1 MKIMKVIIAEKK
13 FRELLI
19 PTILIAMA
27 LNITAIVDASFVA
40 TYVSADAQ
48 AALQVLEPLVLLVT
62 VFEWFFGLG
71 GQILALNR
79 KAEFDTEGSNHY
91 FTLSI
96 IATIAISLIL
106 AISCLMFPDY
116 VMAILHCRADLAP
129 LAKSYGF
136 YFFISMPISVT
147 LAVLSQYI
155 RVDGQPNLSSAL
167 IVVANLINIILNFV
181 FLDLMHMGIEGS
193 SLGLLIGYSVGLI
206 CSILYF
212 ISPKRTFRFSFGNV
226 PIKKWFK
233 SFAEMLKIGFPGA
246 SIGIFDLLLIEI
258 MNVVLEAVM
267 GKPGLNAYNVC
278 TNALLII
285 SILVVGISETLSS
298 IVPVYYT
305 HNDYLN
311 LNHLIKRSLL
321 ATTICAIVFIA
332 LIWISPDTI
341 LMFFSLTDNAAA
353 DQIRNALKIFSLSFL
368 PFVLSTLLIFYYEA
382 IERTVVSTIISLIS
396 TFLGPLVLTF
406 ALYPII
412 GVDGIWLSFPL
423 GTVLAITVAWIY
435 VKIIERKEKEYS
447 GPFFIKKDLIQK
459 TRNYTIE
466 SVNDATRTEM
476 MEHLKT
482 LDLDDSSTETIV
494 KLIDEIFK
502 FNNNDVA
509 MEVLIVDYDDNITIN
524 IKDEG
529 KKNIW
534 ENISKDLLDNK
545 SIKFTEVLGFNNTEY
560 VIDKS

>member
-106 AISCLMFPDY
+106 AIFCLMFPDY

-311 LNHLIKRSLL
+311 LNHLIRRSLL
-321 ATTICAIVFIA
+321 ATTICAIAFIA

-341 LMFFSLTDNAAA
+341 LMFFSLTNNAAA
-353 DQIRNALKIFSLSFL
+353 DQIRNALKIFSISFL
-368 PFVLSTLLIFYYEA
+368 PYVLSTMLIFYYEA
-382 IERTVVSTIISLIS
+382 IERTVVSTIISFIS

-435 VKIIERKEKEYS
+435 VKIVERKEKEYS

-482 LDLDDSSTETIV
+482 LDLDDSSTKTIV

-560 VIDKS
+560 VINKS

>member
-1 MKIMKVIIAEKK
+1 MKVIIAEKK

-106 AISCLMFPDY
+106 AIFCLMFPDY

-311 LNHLIKRSLL
+311 LNHLI
-321 ATTICAIVFIA
+321 
-332 LIWISPDTI
+332 
-341 LMFFSLTDNAAA
+341 MFFSLTDNAAA

>member
-1 MKIMKVIIAEKK
+1 MKVIIAEKK

-106 AISCLMFPDY
+106 AIFCLMFPDY

-368 PFVLSTLLIFYYEA
+368 PFVLSKLLIFYYEA

-435 VKIIERKEKEYS
+435 VKIVEEKEYS

-560 VIDKS
+560 VINKS

>member
-1 MKIMKVIIAEKK
+1 MKVIIAEKK
-13 FRELLI
+13 FRELLL

-106 AISCLMFPDY
+106 AIFCLMFPDN

-167 IVVANLINIILNFV
+167 IVIANLINIILNFV

-206 CSILYF
+206 CSSLYF
-212 ISPKRTFRFSFGNV
+212 INPKRTFRFSFGNV
-226 PIKKWFK
+226 PIKKWVK
-233 SFAEMLKIGFPGA
+233 SLAEMLKIGFPGA

-285 SILVVGISETLSS
+285 SILVIGISETLSS

-311 LNHLIKRSLL
+311 LNHLIRRSLI
-321 ATTICAIVFIA
+321 ATTICAIAFIA

-368 PFVLSTLLIFYYEA
+368 PYVLSTILIFYYEA

-447 GPFFIKKDLIQK
+447 GLFFIKKDLIQK

-476 MEHLKT
+476 MEYLKT
-482 LDLDDSSTETIV
+482 LDLDDSSTKTIV

-534 ENISKDLLDNK
+534 ENINKDLLDNK

-560 VIDKS
+560 VINKS

>member
-106 AISCLMFPDY
+106 AILCLMFPDY

-447 GPFFIKKDLIQK
+447 EPFFIKKDLIQK

>member
-1 MKIMKVIIAEKK
+1 MKVIIAEKK

-96 IATIAISLIL
+96 IATIALSLIL
-106 AISCLMFPDY
+106 AIFCLMFPDY
-116 VMAILHCRADLAP
+116 VMTILHCRADLAP

-136 YFFISMPISVT
+136 YFFISIPISVT

-167 IVVANLINIILNFV
+167 IVIANVINIVLNFV

-193 SLGLLIGYSVGLI
+193 SLGLLIGYSVGII
-206 CSILYF
+206 CSSLYF

-258 MNVVLEAVM
+258 MNIVLEAVM

-311 LNHLIKRSLL
+311 LNHLIRRSLL
-321 ATTICAIVFIA
+321 ATTICAIAFIA

-423 GTVLAITVAWIY
+423 GTVLAITVAWIS

>member
-106 AISCLMFPDY
+106 AIFCLMFPDY

-423 GTVLAITVAWIY
+423 GTVLAITVAWI
-435 VKIIERKEKEYS
+435 
-447 GPFFIKKDLIQK
+447 
-459 TRNYTIE
+459 
-466 SVNDATRTEM
+466 
-476 MEHLKT
+476 
-482 LDLDDSSTETIV
+482 
-494 KLIDEIFK
+494 
-502 FNNNDVA
+502 
-509 MEVLIVDYDDNITIN
+509 
-524 IKDEG
+524 
-529 KKNIW
+529 
-534 ENISKDLLDNK
+534 
-545 SIKFTEVLGFNNTEY
+545 
-560 VIDKS
+560 

>member
-1 MKIMKVIIAEKK
+1 MKVIIAEKK

-96 IATIAISLIL
+96 IATIALSLIL
-106 AISCLMFPDY
+106 AIFCLMFPDY
-116 VMAILHCRADLAP
+116 VMTILHCRADLAP

-136 YFFISMPISVT
+136 YFFISIPISVT

-167 IVVANLINIILNFV
+167 IVIANGINIVLNFV

-193 SLGLLIGYSVGLI
+193 SLGLLIGYSVGII
-206 CSILYF
+206 CSSLYF

-258 MNVVLEAVM
+258 MNIVLEAVM

-311 LNHLIKRSLL
+311 LNHLIRRSLL
-321 ATTICAIVFIA
+321 ATTICAIAFIA

-368 PFVLSTLLIFYYEA
+368 PFVLSTILIFYYEA
-382 IERTVVSTIISLIS
+382 IERTVVSTIISFIS

-423 GTVLAITVAWIY
+423 GIVLAITVAWIY
-435 VKIIERKEKEYS
+435 VKIVERREKEYG

-459 TRNYTIE
+459 TRNYTLE
-466 SVNDATRTEM
+466 SVNDTTRTEM

-482 LDLDDSSTETIV
+482 LDLDDSSTKTIV
-494 KLIDEIFK
+494 KLVDEIFRY
-502 FNNNDVA
+502 NNNDVA
-509 MEVLIVDYDDNITIN
+509 MEVLIVDYGDNITVN

-534 ENISKDLLDNK
+534 EDISKDILDNK
-545 SIKFTEVLGFNNTEY
+545 DIKFTEVLGFNNTEY
-560 VIDKS
+560 VINKS